1 MRLLM
6 LSYEYPPEV
15 VGGLGMA
22 VSGLARALARQG
34 DEVHVICASSEGDIE
49 ASVQDGV
56 KVSRVVRSSLH
67 ANVDPYGGGGGSF
80 LHTVIEANF
89 GLTSRAISEARG
101 REHYDI
107 IHAHDWLVAFA
118 AKSIKHALHI
128 PLVATIHS
136 TEYGRNRG
144 IYSDLQKYI
153 HEVEWMI
160 TYEAWRVI
168 CCSHY
173 MADELKRVF
182 SVPADKID
190 VVPNGVEVGPTPGEE
205 FVRQVRLRY
214 VRPEDRLVFYVGRL
228 VYEKGVH
235 VLLDAVPK
243 VLADVPQ
250 ARFVIAG
257 DGYYADVLREKTNSM
272 GLGHVV
278 SFGGRISDQER
289 DALYAGA
296 DVVVFPSLYEPFGIV
311 ALEGMV
317 RGTPV
322 VASDT
327 GGLAEVIQHEQ
338 TGIKVYP
345 GSADSLAWGIKRVLC
360 DPGLRDLI
368 SRRGREEALT
378 RYGWDAVAAST
389 RGVYQRVLDE
399 ASFVRW

>member
-34 DEVHVICASSEGDIE
+34 DEVHVICASSEGDSE

-56 KVSRVVRSSLH
+56 KVSRVVRSSLR
-67 ANVDPYGGGGGSF
+67 ANVDPYGGDGGSF
-80 LHTVIEANF
+80 LHTVMEANF

-173 MADELKRVF
+173 MADELKRIF
-182 SVPADKID
+182 
-190 VVPNGVEVGPTPGEE
+190 
-205 FVRQVRLRY
+205 
-214 VRPEDRLVFYVGRL
+214 
-228 VYEKGVH
+228 
-235 VLLDAVPK
+235 
-243 VLADVPQ
+243 
-250 ARFVIAG
+250 
-257 DGYYADVLREKTNSM
+257 
-272 GLGHVV
+272 
-278 SFGGRISDQER
+278 
-289 DALYAGA
+289 
-296 DVVVFPSLYEPFGIV
+296 
-311 ALEGMV
+311 
-317 RGTPV
+317 
-322 VASDT
+322 
-327 GGLAEVIQHEQ
+327 
-338 TGIKVYP
+338 
-345 GSADSLAWGIKRVLC
+345 
-360 DPGLRDLI
+360 
-368 SRRGREEALT
+368 
-378 RYGWDAVAAST
+378 
-389 RGVYQRVLDE
+389 
-399 ASFVRW
+399 